1 MKKEELR
8 ELLDRWENLPLT
20 MREIERDSGLFH
32 MLMEIALYDNWSKSW
47 RAAWLADKI
56 HDLNPEVIRPY
67 LGEMIERLKTLGDH
81 GKKRHIL
88 KLISMHEVPEKDEG
102 FLLDYCL
109 NALAS
114 AKEPPAVRVHAMQIL
129 FNLARSEPELRSEIL
144 AVIEHEMEYHATP
157 GILSRGKKL
166 VKQLRVKQS

>member
-1 MKKEELR
+1 MNREELK
-8 ELLDRWENLPLT
+8 ELLDRWENLPVL
-20 MREIERDSGLFH
+20 MREIEQNPGMFH
-32 MLMEIALYDNWSKSW
+32 LLMEIALYDDWSKSW

-56 HDLNPEVIRPY
+56 HERFPEVILPY
-67 LGEMIERLKTLGDH
+67 LAEMTERLKVLGDS

-88 KLISMHEVPEKDEG
+88 KLISMHAIPEKDQG

-109 NALAS
+109 NALVS

-129 FNLARSEPELRSEIL
+129 FNLTKSEPDLRPEIL

-166 VKQLRVKQS
+166 VKQLREGL